1 MNILNRTILARLAL
15 CALVFAQ
22 SASAQD
28 QVKSDS
34 AIKSIPQSALVKPV
48 NTTVPPG
55 YGDAKPSTKKPTISD
70 APSANGKSKMCMMP
84 NGQMAPCK

>member
-1 MNILNRTILARLAL
+1 MNMLNRTILASLAL
-15 CALVFAQ
+15 CAVALTQ

-34 AIKSIPQSALVKPV
+34 AIKSIPQSAVVKPV

-70 APSANGKSKMCMMP
+70 APTTNGKPAICIY
-84 NGQMAPCK
+84 PCK